1 MNGKSIFLKLKGL
14 LTSCLSKLFEAMA
27 PRAASAIVFA
37 ALGCNLLIKFYW
49 AAKMNL
55 LHNYFDWIIAD
66 LSVLLSIEVL
76 LASICL
82 RWPNKWILRKT
93 TIIAAIV
100 CTWSAINAGW
110 VVRKG
115 MQVLPTDLLPLLTN
129 PINSLFAVG
138 VNMFQ
143 SPLSAL
149 ALFVPCGIALTF
161 FFIVLSKAHAPNK
174 SPKFL
179 LIRAAVCLLAIVI
192 GMNNTQPSPVLAKE
206 ALSRPMRYNCQW
218 KGITSLF
225 YIKRGGAS
233 AKDLENAKRHF
244 PTHDEIN
251 LGLINLPQK
260 KYNVVVIILEGVQFR
275 QTSLY
280 NAQGAPTPFMEKIAA
295 SGAKFS
301 NTHTPLTHTSKAIFS
316 ILTGRYP
323 SPSQDLAE
331 AIPAEKPYASIVTIL
346 KNQAGYRTAFFQSA
360 KGDFEC
366 RPATVSNLGF
376 DKFFS
381 RDDLKTRKSDIG
393 YLACDEYEFL
403 TPVTNWIKKS
413 DQPFFLTYLCSVTHD
428 PHKVPEW
435 FGQNTGK
442 PIDLYRQTISYTDDF
457 IETLYGKLEKA
468 NLADNTIF
476 CVIGDHGEAFG
487 EHGMFSHAR
496 IMFEEAIQVVWIMK
510 APNLITPGTKI
521 DQATSTIDFAPTLLS
536 VMGFDIKDGN
546 FDGVDVLNDDLE
558 NRSVY
563 FSCWLM
569 QGPAGVIKGDYKIVY
584 DSVEHNVVLYN
595 LKIDPLELAPK
606 QISSENADK
615 FSEDILSWRRSMLF
629 KLKQKRKGQKK
640 LFDKWLC
647 TWKDRESWA
656 KFLY

>member
-1 MNGKSIFLKLKGL
+1 MNGKSMLLKFKGL
-14 LTSCLSKLFEAMA
+14 LTTCLDKLFEVIA
-27 PRAASAIVFA
+27 PRAASAIIFA

-76 LASICL
+76 LAGICL
-82 RWPNKWILRKT
+82 RWPNKWVLRKT

-100 CTWSAINAGW
+100 CAWSAINAGW
-110 VVRKG
+110 VIRKG
-115 MQVLPTDLLPLLTN
+115 MQLLPTDLLPLVTN
-129 PINSLFAVG
+129 PLNSIFCVAI
-138 VNMFQ
+138 NMFQ
-143 SPLSAL
+143 APLSAL
-149 ALFVPCGIALTF
+149 ALFVPCGIALSF
-161 FFIVLSKAHAPNK
+161 FFTVLSRPYTPNK

-179 LIRAAVCLLAIVI
+179 LVRAAICFVAIII

-233 AKDLENAKRHF
+233 AKDLENATRHV
-244 PTHDEIN
+244 PAYDEIN
-251 LGLINLPQK
+251 LGLTNESPK

-280 NAQGAPTPFMEKIAA
+280 NKQGAPTPFLESIAA
-295 SGAKFS
+295 TGAKFF
-301 NTHTPLTHTSKAIFS
+301 NTRTPLTHTSKAIFS

-331 AIPAEKPYASIVTIL
+331 AVPAEKPYASVATIL

-381 RDDLKTRKSDIG
+381 RDDLKSREADIG
-393 YLACDEYEFL
+393 YLACDEFKFL
-403 TPVTNWIKKS
+403 PPITNWIKES
-413 DQPFFLTYLCSVTHD
+413 NQPFLLTYLCSVTHD
-428 PHKVPEW
+428 PHKVPDW
-435 FGQNTGK
+435 YGQNIGET
-442 PIDLYRQTISYTDDF
+442 IDLYRQTISYTDKF
-457 IETLYGKLEKA
+457 IETLYDELKKA

-496 IMFEEAIQVVWIMK
+496 IFYEEAIHVVWTMK
-510 APNLITPGTKI
+510 APGLITPNTKI
-521 DQATSTIDFAPTLLS
+521 NHPTSTIDFAPTLLS
-536 VMGFDIKDGN
+536 AMGYNIKDGN
-546 FDGVDVLNDDLE
+546 FDGVDALSDNLE
-558 NRSVY
+558 NRNTY

-569 QGPAGVIKGDYKIVY
+569 QGPAGVINGDKKNVY
-584 DSVEHNVVLYN
+584 DSVEHNVISYN
-595 LKIDPLELAPK
+595 LKTDPLELAAT
-606 QISSENADK
+606 QINSENADEL
-615 FSEDILSWRRSMLF
+615 SDDILGWRRSMLF

-656 KFLY
+656 KYVK